1 MIYFD
6 LSRFLGECGGNPQ
19 LLKFQIKA
27 MEDVGLSLLG
37 DKGENVLVL
46 PTPEDIGWRKSNLSK
61 DYINLKKCVGW
72 TGQGFKHFLENPSS
86 DKVTLARNKTWIRAT
101 TSHIL
106 GFESLE
112 IDSMIPLREMIFGYT
127 ISGNIVNRDTFLYDK
142 WRVYDAESKGLL
154 YLKEIEKE
162 SFQITFPFLY
172 LYKSSWKGEGTGL
185 FPVTALDKDHLNFR
199 DIEYVDIEMIAFNI
213 WWYFKKNP
221 KSDTFTLHDVFPNLN
236 FKFGNLPFKKPKEI
250 TLAATKRKFDGNWDK
265 LVEENW
271 TFGITTPTDT
281 TVDSFAIL
289 HSNTNE
295 IWKLLIQSKLRKSG
309 SGDHDFS
316 DKDLTQQLGYLKQ
329 MGITDNNWIRLSEP
343 ILTLKQPFLKNML
356 IISCQSIIKY

>member
-1 MIYFD
+1 
-6 LSRFLGECGGNPQ
+6 
-19 LLKFQIKA
+19 
-27 MEDVGLSLLG
+27 
-37 DKGENVLVL
+37 
-46 PTPEDIGWRKSNLSK
+46 
-61 DYINLKKCVGW
+61 
-72 TGQGFKHFLENPSS
+72 
-86 DKVTLARNKTWIRAT
+86 
-101 TSHIL
+101 
-106 GFESLE
+106 
-112 IDSMIPLREMIFGYT
+112 MIFGYT
-127 ISGNIVNRDTFLYDK
+127 ISGDIVKRDTVLYDK

-154 YLKEIEKE
+154 YLKEIEE
-162 SFQITFPFLY
+162 GSFQITFPFLY

-185 FPVTALDKDHLNFR
+185 LPVTALDKDHLNFR

-221 KSDTFTLHDVFPNLN
+221 KSDTFTLDDVFPKLN
-236 FKFGNLPFKKPKEI
+236 FKFGNLPFKKPKEF

-289 HSNTNE
+289 YSNTNE

-329 MGITDNNWIRLSEP
+329 MGITDNNWIMIIRTDSDFKATIPKEYVNNIMPIDYKILEHYYGPVIYHAREVSRLQMIGE
-343 ILTLKQPFLKNML
+343 TWDDL
-356 IISCQSIIKY
+356 IEKKKVEAEELVIRIPKIVIEEFKRRLEGVEENKAKRRKTAHKV